1 MVNVFK
7 SNKYWLRPLEI
18 SECHSLVKFTLAQ
31 EEFIDGMKKL
41 AKENLLP
48 LVHGASMLFVA

>member
-18 SECHSLVKFTLAQ
+18 SECHSLVKFR
-31 EEFIDGMKKL
+31 
-41 AKENLLP
+41 N
-48 LVHGASMLFVA
+48 S